1 MGDYTSVKINELL
14 LYARTLKKFTNII
27 LSKIN
32 QILNKKQRLHKSW
45 FHLYK
50 VQKQIRHRTYN
61 D

>member
-14 LYARTLKKFTNII
+14 LYARTLKKFTNI
-27 LSKIN
+27 KQN
-32 QILNKKQRLHKSW
+32 QPILNKKRRLHKSW

-50 VQKQIRHRTYN
+50 VQKQIRHRTY